1 MTCSLLR
8 HFEKTH
14 PTQRDKE
21 VHAVDRAE
29 PHILDIQLRYHSANE
44 SCSSESIAIQPLE
57 TLWWNDSLCAVGGA
71 AHRRISFEQDNTS
84 P

>member
-8 HFEKTH
+8 HFRKNP

-29 PHILDIQLRYHSANE
+29 PHILDIHLRYHPAIE
-44 SCSSESIAIQPLE
+44 YCSSESITTQPLGDVVVE
-57 TLWWNDSLCAVGGA
+57 
-71 AHRRISFEQDNTS
+71 R
-84 P
+84 